1 MKSLSKLKN
10 LNLYQNISPYDS
22 NRNKSPNTV
31 AKTSESIETTPNRTP
46 MELVLSSVKNEYAS
60 IGSGK
65 QKMLLLG
72 SIIEVKTDNKNER
85 NSYIPPSIK
94 DSVNRKLKQI
104 GFKKPYKCF

>member
-1 MKSLSKLKN
+1 
-10 LNLYQNISPYDS
+10 
-22 NRNKSPNTV
+22 
-31 AKTSESIETTPNRTP
+31 

-104 GFKKPYKCF
+104 GFKSHTNVFKWGFGKYSKNTVFIHLNLSKIDLYSNTDVLNTLWYF